1 MGIKSEINITPLV
14 DIVLVLL
21 IIFMVLTPLMHQG
34 YDVSAA
40 KIGPS
45 NKASTYTLIEQTEA
59 KDVLLNHN
67 TVPVAELKDR
77 LQALLPANDSSVV
90 YSGADH
96 LDYHVVAQTLD
107 VIRDSGADRIS
118 ISTQRED

>member
-59 KDVLLNHN
+59 KDVLLI
-67 TVPVAELKDR
+67 TILC
-77 LQALLPANDSSVV
+77 Q
-90 YSGADH
+90 
-96 LDYHVVAQTLD
+96 
-107 VIRDSGADRIS
+107 
-118 ISTQRED
+118 